1 MNTQTALCENFDGMR
16 LCSLLLSIIAVLLLA
31 GCQQEPVRR
40 ETRPIVKT
48 MRVKIDTSFGDRT
61 YSGVVVARHEVEE
74 SFRVD
79 GRIARRMV
87 DVGDRVQAGQ
97 VLATLDENDLR
108 LTMESSLAE
117 HRAAK
122 SNREQ
127 MLTDERRYST
137 LLSNQVVSQS
147 EYDVRQLAAD
157 EAKGRLDRAER
168 TLRLAQNRLEYAHL
182 ISSTDGVVTKVSAEA
197 GQVVSPGQA
206 VVSVAKDGDLEV
218 LVDIP
223 ESSIRHLDDVPAE
236 MTLWSKKDGRYS
248 AVLREISPNAD
259 PVTRTFAVRYSLRDA
274 DSSIRL
280 GMTATLHL
288 SDSTATPAARVP
300 ASALFNQGDGV
311 GVWVVAPE
319 TGRLSFKNV
328 DVDRYVDRDAYV
340 HGALADGDVI
350 VVAGVHKL
358 DPDVEVRLAS
368 ADREG
373 QAGREALQ

>member
-1 MNTQTALCENFDGMR
+1 MNTQTALYRKAEGMR
-16 LCSLLLSIIAVLLLA
+16 LCLSLLIVATCLLLA
-31 GCQQEPVRR
+31 GCRQEPQAQEVR
-40 ETRPIVKT
+40 PVVKT
-48 MRVKIDTSFGDRT
+48 VRVRIDANTGDRT

-79 GRIARRMV
+79 GRIAKRLV
-87 DVGDRVQAGQ
+87 DVGDRVRAGQ
-97 VLATLDENDLR
+97 ALATLDENDLR

-168 TLRLAQNRLEYAHL
+168 TLRLAQNRLEYANL

-223 ESSIRHLDDVPAE
+223 ESSIRHLDDLPAE
-236 MTLWSKKDGRYS
+236 VTLWSKKDGRYG

-259 PVTRTFAVRYSLRDA
+259 PVTRTFAVRYALRDA
-274 DSSIRL
+274 DSSVRL

-288 SDSTATPAARVP
+288 SDSSATPAARVP
-300 ASALFNQGDGV
+300 ASALFNQGG
-311 GVWVVAPE
+311 GLGLWVVAPE
-319 TGRLSFKNV
+319 TGKLSLR
-328 DVDRYVDRDAYV
+328 DVAVERYVDRDAYV
-340 HGALADGDVI
+340 HGELADGDVI
-350 VVAGVHKL
+350 VTAGAHKL
-358 DPDVEVRLAS
+358 DPSMEVRLAS
-368 ADREG
+368 SDRED
-373 QAGREALQ
+373 QAGREAIQ

>member
-1 MNTQTALCENFDGMR
+1 MNTHTALEIKAKWMR
-16 LCSLLLSIIAVLLLA
+16 KKFTPLCIIISLFLA
-31 GCQQEPVRR
+31 ACQQETIAH

-48 MRVKIDTSFGDRT
+48 MRVKIDTNFEDRT

-79 GRIARRMV
+79 GRIDRRMV

-137 LLSNQVVSQS
+137 LLSNQVVSQA

-168 TLRLAQNRLEYAHL
+168 TLRLAQNRLEYANL
-182 ISSTDGVVTKVSAEA
+182 VSSTDGVVTKVSAEA

-223 ESSIRHLDDVPAE
+223 ESTIRHLDDVPAE
-236 MTLWSKKDGRYS
+236 VTLWSKKDGRYS

-288 SDSTATPAARVP
+288 SDATATPAARVP

-319 TGRLSFKNV
+319 TGRLSFRNV

-358 DPDVEVRLAS
+358 DPGMEVRLSS
-368 ADREG
+368 AARVG
-373 QAGREALQ
+373 QAGRETVQ